1 VLPDEEKA
9 GTLLIKQ
16 LIKEAADLAES
27 SIRVLAIEGDPGER
41 LEPST
46 DLKGMRVL
54 VVDDNASSREILQ
67 ALLEDMSFEVSVAA
81 SAAEG
86 VAELEKEAKGRPYQ
100 LVFMDNQ
107 MPEMGGFEA
116 TRLIREWERGMGK
129 SACDEQFGPELT
141 AEGLSRV
148 ECGMRK

>member
-1 VLPDEEKA
+1 
-9 GTLLIKQ
+9 
-16 LIKEAADLAES
+16 
-27 SIRVLAIEGDPGER
+27 
-41 LEPST
+41 
-46 DLKGMRVL
+46 MRVL

-116 TRLIREWERGMGK
+116 TRLIREWERGMRN
-129 SACDEQFGPELT
+129 SACDEQFGPELASRRAQPSRMRNEKIELRAEDRGRKT
-141 AEGLSRV
+141 ADSGQKTEVRGQKTKTKPPTSNL
-148 ECGMRK
+148 